1 MDIELD
7 KYVKL
12 FEGKVENFNKFCET
26 FLIDQ
31 AYDIVSQAKERTPV
45 DTGALRSDW
54 SVDTSEVSRLKITI
68 KNGMEYA
75 SIIEYGDL
83 KTNRRAYNMISVPLN
98 KYNANVSK
106 NFQTALEDYFNWAN
120 SR

>member
-1 MDIELD
+1 MDIDLD

-31 AYDIVSQAKERTPV
+31 AYDVVGQAKERTPI
-45 DTGALRSDW
+45 DTGALIDSW
-54 SVDTSEVSRLKITI
+54 EVDASEISKLKVEII
-68 KNGMEYA
+68 NGMEYA
-75 SIIEYGDL
+75 SIIEYGDPE
-83 KTNRRAYNMISVPLN
+83 TNRIAYDMISVPLN

-106 NFQTALEDYFNWAN
+106 NFQKALEDYFNWVN